1 MTASNRVLARVLL
14 LLIGVALVAAGVTIT
29 LLASLMPALSQL
41 SVAAVVTSI
50 VGDSVAFFEST
61 GTAAAVGAAVALALA
76 LWLIGYAVTRG
87 RGRVSTALVIPAET
101 DAVDRVDVSVSAVRD
116 IARHV
121 ASETRTLE
129 TVDVH
134 AYRVG
139 RRALRRSGFETS
151 PAGGAALLISATVRK
166 GADPVDAHRELSAI
180 VERLDQ
186 ALELV
191 VPVVMHL
198 TATRH
203 REARAD

>member
-50 VGDSVAFFEST
+50 VGDSVAFIEST

-76 LWLIGYAVTRG
+76 LWLIGYASTRG

-101 DAVDRVDVSVSAVRD
+101 DTDDRVEISVSAVRD

-121 ASETRTLE
+121 ASEARAVE

-134 AYRVG
+134 A
-139 RRALRRSGFETS
+139 
-151 PAGGAALLISATVRK
+151 
-166 GADPVDAHRELSAI
+166 
-180 VERLDQ
+180 
-186 ALELV
+186 
-191 VPVVMHL
+191 
-198 TATRH
+198 
-203 REARAD
+203 